1 MATDAAAGA
10 SVSYPVQLSI
20 QRADRQSRLLGFPL
34 GIGLAIRA
42 ILLIPHFI
50 VLYALSLVLG
60 VMYFIATFAILFTG
74 RYPRGMFDFYV
85 GIVRW
90 QINVYAYLLRLYDNY
105 PPFALAQQAGYVVQ
119 FGVDYPEQSSRLL
132 NLPFIGI
139 IIKMIVAIPHLII
152 LYVLYLAALVVTF
165 IGAFWILFT
174 GAYPEGL
181 HSFVVGVFRWAFRVQ
196 TYLLAGT
203 DRYPPFSLK

>member
-1 MATDAAAGA
+1 MATDVAAGA

-60 VMYFIATFAILFTG
+60 VLYFIATFAILFTG
-74 RYPRGMFDFYV
+74 HYPRGMFDFYV

-90 QINVYAYLLRLYDNY
+90 QINVYAYLIRLYDKY
-105 PPFALAQQAGYVVQ
+105 PPFALAQQADYVAQ
-119 FGVDYPEQSSRLL
+119 FGVEYPVQSSRLL

-139 IIKMIVAIPHLII
+139 FIKMIVAIPHVIV

-165 IGAFWILFT
+165 IGAFGILFT